1 MATNNTTDNNI
12 NVNESFIDFECEDK
26 WVYTDEN
33 SLMEKPSSPMDST
46 VFVNNIAKEF
56 GNLSIEAQKCIE
68 SHFEKNTIRR
78 IRENMEPDGFSRD
91 GPEAETWD
99 LYVQTNDDKVH
110 KFSYYYNW
118 NHAKREKRDGYTIDE

>member
-12 NVNESFIDFECEDK
+12 NDYVNESFNDIEAK
-26 WVYTDEN
+26 WVYTDDN
-33 SLMEKPSSPMDST
+33 SLMEKPSGPMDST
-46 VFVNNIAKEF
+46 VFVNDIAKEF

-78 IRENMEPDGFSRD
+78 IRENMEPDGISRD
-91 GPEAETWD
+91 GPDAEMWD

-118 NHAKREKRDGYTIDE
+118 NHGNREGYTIDE